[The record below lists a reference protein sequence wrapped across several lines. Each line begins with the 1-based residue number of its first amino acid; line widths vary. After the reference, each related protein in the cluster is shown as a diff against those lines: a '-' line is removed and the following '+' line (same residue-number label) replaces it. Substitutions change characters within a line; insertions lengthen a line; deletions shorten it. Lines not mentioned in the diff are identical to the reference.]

1 MCATQIIGPVITHVS
16 CYCWLVAVLYFAM
29 LESVKVKNFKC
40 HTETTILKVLFG
52 IQEDLTTLKI
62 EA

>member
-1 MCATQIIGPVITHVS
+1 
-16 CYCWLVAVLYFAM
+16 M
-29 LESVKVKNFKC
+29 LESGKLKNFKC

-52 IQEDLTTLKI
+52 IQEDLTTLMI